1 VGNTYE
7 VQNTGIAFQTTLSS
21 ERAVFCDPKK
31 QKCYLLGINGN
42 TVSQV
47 SEFTIPI
54 KEDRRGTMARL
65 WNDRL
70 IYCAERSGG
79 PGPYASPLCYPITC
93 ADDTCAFGGAMS
105 VNGEEGKRPPLTAST
120 VATTVSPGK
129 VMVCADDRGTDFNA
143 FGTRGTQHPVCAL
156 FYLDGQL

>member
-1 VGNTYE
+1 MVLPFSFE
-7 VQNTGIAFQTTLSS
+7 VRKPETRP
-21 ERAVFCDPKK
+21 E
-31 QKCYLLGINGN
+31 
-42 TVSQV
+42 
-47 SEFTIPI
+47 
-54 KEDRRGTMARL
+54 
-65 WNDRL
+65 
-70 IYCAERSGG
+70 
-79 PGPYASPLCYPITC
+79 PGYPITC

-120 VATTVSPGK
+120 VATPVSPGK